1 MLNYLRLANE
11 TWTRGKWVFLQLAPG
26 WIPSP
31 TKRTPSSLFK
41 FKPQVWFHYFNT
53 HLVMWLRNTYQQ
65 RINLRWLEVFLNHRR
80 IMSKALICFN
90 LALLDHVRYH
100 LLTCFQKWLKKK
112 KICLVLLIDPTIL
125 FWLFPIDRGEWLI
138 ERRPMDFYSLDVK
151 LNEFHGSVID
161 AQLPPRK
168 LLTTRLESI
177 QVCGC
182 IYFLG
187 GGLILFLN

>member
-53 HLVMWLRNTYQQ
+53 HLIMWLRNTFQQ
-65 RINLRWLEVFLNHRR
+65 RLKLRWLEVFLNHRR

-90 LALLDHVRYH
+90 LALLDHVRHH

-112 KICLVLLIDPTIL
+112 KSLPCSFNRSYNFILIIFNRSRRVADRTSSHGFL
-125 FWLFPIDRGEWLI
+125 FFGCKTERVPWLCYRCSVAAQKIADYSFGKHSGLWVYLFFGRGF
-138 ERRPMDFYSLDVK
+138 DFI
-151 LNEFHGSVID
+151 F
-161 AQLPPRK
+161 
-168 LLTTRLESI
+168 
-177 QVCGC
+177 
-182 IYFLG
+182 
-187 GGLILFLN
+187 